1 MNAKNEQITFSIF
14 NAQSLRTA
22 ILNEWSIWSVPL
34 YPGLFFY
41 DHHPRTDPETGMPDH

>member
-22 ILNEWSIWSVPL
+22 ILNEWSIWSVP
-34 YPGLFFY
+34 GLFFH
-41 DHHPRTDPETGMPDH
+41 DQQSRTDPDAGSPMPDH